1 MTPKRRPSST
11 RFWPPLPEDPD
22 TQVVGETGTSGAVVA
37 VVPAAGSGERLAAG
51 IPKAFC
57 EVDGRTLL
65 ERAVAGLLQS
75 DVISHVVVA
84 VPAGRIDQAEQV
96 LAGQATVV
104 AGGSDRTESVS
115 LALAALPMAA
125 EPEFVLVHDA
135 ARALTPPA
143 LIVRVVDALRGGH
156 RAVVPALRLHDT
168 IKAVDA
174 NGAVLG
180 TPERAGLRA
189 VQTPQGFATDLLL
202 RAYRAY
208 QGGGSAGFTDDA
220 SLVEHVG
227 GQVQVVDGDP
237 LAFKIT
243 TPLDLLL
250 AEAIVRR

>member
-1 MTPKRRPSST
+1 M
-11 RFWPPLPEDPD
+11 
-22 TQVVGETGTSGAVVA
+22 VVGGSVVA
-37 VVPAAGSGERLAAG
+37 VVPAAGSGERLGAG

-65 ERAVAGLLQS
+65 DRSVGGLLDS
-75 DVISHVVVA
+75 GVVDHVVVA
-84 VPAGRIDQAEQV
+84 VPAARVDEAKRALDGR
-96 LAGQATVV
+96 ATVV
-104 AGGSDRTESVS
+104 AGGPDRITSVS
-115 LALAALPMAA
+115 QALAAIPGD
-125 EPEFVLVHDA
+125 PEFVLVHDA

-143 LIVRVVDALRGGH
+143 LIVRVVDALRAGH
-156 RAVVPALRLHDT
+156 NAVVPALPLHDT

-174 NGAVLG
+174 NGVVLG

-189 VQTPQGFATDLLL
+189 VQTPQGFSRDLLL
-202 RAYRAY
+202 RAYQRA
-208 QGGGSAGFTDDA
+208 GTADFTDDA

-243 TPLDLLL
+243 TQLDLLL